1 MLMYMLNNPLHI
13 LRRRLELFLK
23 GERRGINV
31 GNLHASATA
40 HFNDLNSLLKSNPQ
54 FSFDKKLQ
62 INSLE
67 LKYEEYLR
75 KAIQIVN
82 PIWNGEKQL
91 FMLLYTI
98 SSSIKDGEIVET
110 GVANGFTTNS
120 IMKALQD
127 SMSSASL
134 TSFDILPETINAYVG
149 DRKWN
154 FQLLSGRRLHKQ
166 LQKIVDDLS
175 NISLWVH
182 DSDHS
187 YKWQKFEY
195 TLASQRLRSGGIL
208 VSDDIDT
215 SAAWI
220 TVIPKYF
227 KYNYV
232 IFDSRKFI
240 GIAIK

>member
-1 MLMYMLNNPLHI
+1 MYMLNNPLDI

-23 GERRGINV
+23 GERREIGV
-31 GNLHASATA
+31 GNLHAFATA
-40 HFNDLNSLLKSNPQ
+40 HFDDLNSLLKSNPQ
-54 FSFDKKLQ
+54 FSFDKNFQ
-62 INSLE
+62 INLLE
-67 LKYEEYLR
+67 LKYEEHLR
-75 KAIQIVN
+75 KSIQIVN
-82 PIWNGEKQL
+82 PIWNGDKQL
-91 FMLLYTI
+91 FMTLYMI
-98 SSSIKDGEIVET
+98 SSLIKDGEIVET
-110 GVANGFTTNS
+110 GVANGFTTNA
-120 IMKALQD
+120 IMEALKD

-149 DRKWN
+149 NRKWN
-154 FQLLSGRRLHKQ
+154 FQLLSGKRVHKQ
-166 LQKIVDDLS
+166 LQKIVENLN

-187 YKWQKFEY
+187 YKWQKFED
-195 TLASQRLRSGGIL
+195 TLASQKLRSGRIL

-227 KYNYV
+227 QYNYV